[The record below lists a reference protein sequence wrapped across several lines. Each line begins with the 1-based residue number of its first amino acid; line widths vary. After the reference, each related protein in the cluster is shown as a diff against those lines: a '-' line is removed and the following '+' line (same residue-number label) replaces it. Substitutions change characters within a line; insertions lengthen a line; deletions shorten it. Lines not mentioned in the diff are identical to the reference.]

1 MCKIFG
7 RYVGAIS
14 PCLQLQRGMKS
25 VLGYQLVAEKN
36 GAHFLY
42 RSMYFQNVDVTAIS
56 LILAGLARCGAFGCF
71 DEFNRLQEATLS
83 VLSMII
89 QPIQMAIQQKSD
101 TVTIFDQK
109 VYYFR

>member
-1 MCKIFG
+1 MEQI
-7 RYVGAIS
+7 Y
-14 PCLQLQRGMKS
+14 
-25 VLGYQLVAEKN
+25 
-36 GAHFLY
+36 LY
-42 RSMYFQNVDVTAIS
+42 CSMYFQNVDVTAIS

-89 QPIQMAIQQKSD
+89 QPIQMAIQHKSD

-109 VYYFR
+109 VCYFR